1 IRLVSTE
8 PGKGVNLTNL
18 TATQGNISL
27 TADGKVILGDVQAK
41 TDINMRGK
49 SIDIGTRRHVQAGQH
64 LILTTDTLQHWG
76 RIGADG
82 DVTMKAKTLSL
93 EGGNVTAG
101 NQVLLQA
108 EKSLTVRGANI
119 SGHDI
124 TLISSGG
131 DIYVSSGGDNPTAA
145 GTQALSTIISAI
157 NTLHILSE
165 QGISLSNTLINRAKN
180 IFLAGNGWVNTNQ
193 PLVADE
199 NIDLHAGGGINLDG
213 ISLTAGKDITL
224 TSGGS

>member
-41 TDINMRGK
+41 TDITVNGK
-49 SIDIGTRRHVQAGQH
+49 DIETAKQSHMQAGQH
-64 LILTTDTLQHWG
+64 LMLTTDTLRHWG

-82 DVTMKAKTLSL
+82 DIAIKAKTLSL

-101 NQVLLQA
+101 NQVQLQA
-108 EKSLTVRGANI
+108 EKSLTVRGTNI

-131 DIYVSSGGDNPTAA
+131 GIYVSSGGDNPTAA
-145 GTQALSTIISAI
+145 GTQALSTISAV

-180 IFLAGNGWVNTNQ
+180 IFLAGNSWVNTNQ